1 MVLAAVDAN
10 TTHDPV
16 GPEPATGP
24 LMLEVLRGPSPG
36 RRIRLRRSVVILG
49 RGQEVDIQLVARGV
63 SRAHA
68 KIVVGREGII
78 NLVDLGSTNGTFLNR
93 TRIDVAVLRDG
104 DRIALGRHILL
115 QLGRV
120 SEPALAAV
128 GSHPLTPRQLEVA
141 RLVALGST
149 NAEVAGYLG
158 VSPRTV
164 SSHLEAIYAQLGI
177 GSRAELTRWL
187 FEHGL
192 QEESVD

>member
-1 MVLAAVDAN
+1 
-10 TTHDPV
+10 
-16 GPEPATGP
+16 
-24 LMLEVLRGPSPG
+24 MLEVLRGPSPG

-49 RGQEVDIQLVARGV
+49 RGPEVDIRLVARGV

-78 NLVDLGSTNGTFLNR
+78 NVVDLGSTNGTFLNR
-93 TRIDVAVLRDG
+93 TRIDVAVVRDG
-104 DRIALGRHILL
+104 DRIALGRHILV
-115 QLGRV
+115 QLGRAP
-120 SEPALAAV
+120 EPTLTPV

-149 NAEVAGYLG
+149 NSEVAGYLG

-164 SSHLEAIYAQLGI
+164 SSHLENVYAQLAI

-192 QEESVD
+192 QEEPVD